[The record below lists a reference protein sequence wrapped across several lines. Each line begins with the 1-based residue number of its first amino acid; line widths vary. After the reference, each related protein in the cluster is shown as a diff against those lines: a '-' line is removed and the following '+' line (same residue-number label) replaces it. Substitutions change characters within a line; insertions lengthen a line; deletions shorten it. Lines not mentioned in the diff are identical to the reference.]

1 MSGTSL
7 DGVDAAI
14 LRTDG
19 QNVVQ
24 AGASLTLPYTD
35 QRREDIRRV
44 FGRTNATAGEIATV
58 AHDLTIDHVA
68 AVQALLDKAGLSAR
82 DIDLIGFHGQT
93 IFHDPENG
101 ITTQIGVPGL
111 LATAFDTP
119 VVADFRTADVQAGGQ
134 GAPLIPLYHAAL
146 ARAAGCAAPVAFL
159 NIGGVGNVTWIGP
172 GEYDLIAFDTGPGN
186 ALIDDAVLQGTGQR
200 YDADGT
206 LARQGRVDQGLVD
219 RWLSHPY
226 FTAPAPKSLDRGA
239 FAVHDVARL
248 SLADQVATL
257 TAFTVQS
264 ILAATALFPAPVKA
278 LYVCGG
284 GRHNAAMMD
293 ALSAAL
299 PFPVQSVETLGYDG
313 DALEAQGFAYLAVR
327 SRLHLPLSLPDTTGV
342 PRPLTGGVV
351 TLPPGGSIRDTG
363 GGL

>member
-19 QNVVQ
+19 QNVVR
-24 AGASLTLPYTD
+24 AGDSVTLPYTD
-35 QRREDIRRV
+35 IRRADIRRV
-44 FGRTNATAGEIATV
+44 FGRTNATVGEIAAV
-58 AHDLTIDHVA
+58 AHDLTVDHVA
-68 AVQALLDKAGLSAR
+68 AVQALLDKSGLSAA

-93 IFHDPENG
+93 IYHDPANG
-101 ITTQIGVPGL
+101 VTTQIGVPGL
-111 LATAFDTP
+111 LATAFNVP

-146 ARAAGCAAPVAFL
+146 ARAAGCDGPVAFL

-172 GEYDLIAFDTGPGN
+172 GDYDLVAFDTGPGN
-186 ALIDDAVLQGTGQR
+186 ALIDDAMLQATGQR
-200 YDADGT
+200 YDAGGT
-206 LARQGRVDQGLVD
+206 LAKQGRVDQDILD
-219 RWLSHPY
+219 RWLAHPY
-226 FTAPAPKSLDRGA
+226 FTASVPKSLDRGA
-239 FAVHDVARL
+239 FSVHDVARL
-248 SLADQVATL
+248 PLADQIATL

-264 ILAATALFPAPVKA
+264 IVAACAHFPSPVKA

-293 ALSAAL
+293 AMASAL
-299 PFPVQSVETLGYDG
+299 PFPVQTVETLGYDG

-327 SRLHLPLSLPDTTGV
+327 SRLHLPLSLPGTTGV
-342 PRPLTGGVV
+342 KQPLTGGVV
-351 TLPPGGSIRDTG
+351 TLPPGGAICDSG